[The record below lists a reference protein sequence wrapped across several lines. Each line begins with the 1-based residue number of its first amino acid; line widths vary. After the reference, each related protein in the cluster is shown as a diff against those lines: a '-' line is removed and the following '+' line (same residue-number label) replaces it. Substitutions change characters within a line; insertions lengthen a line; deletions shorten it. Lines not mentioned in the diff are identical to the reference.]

1 MFMIDDVYDRLKR
14 FRRVHPM
21 PYERPRPTE
30 DSRRQ
35 IQVEDVNP
43 RRSRR
48 AVLKR
53 PVWLAD
59 DSDAPV
65 QFDDLRFVRSNAG
78 VDDVLLHPI
87 TAA

>member
-1 MFMIDDVYDRLKR
+1 MDGLTAGLRK
-14 FRRVHPM
+14 PA
-21 PYERPRPTE
+21 
-30 DSRRQ
+30 RRQ
-35 IQVEDVNP
+35 IQVEGVNP

-65 QFDDLRFVRSNAG
+65 QFDDLSFVRSDAG

-87 TAA
+87 PAA